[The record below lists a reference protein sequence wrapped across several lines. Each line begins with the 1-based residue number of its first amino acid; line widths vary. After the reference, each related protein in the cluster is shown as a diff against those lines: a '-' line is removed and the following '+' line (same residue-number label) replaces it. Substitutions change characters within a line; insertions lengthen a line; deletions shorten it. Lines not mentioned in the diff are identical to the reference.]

1 MISIESYRASI
12 GSFYY
17 KCKCLSN
24 VDQNEC
30 FCKHYESL
38 LMKHGMQP
46 SVLNDVDI
54 SLCNNDSAEIK
65 CKHCSNGLCETA
77 NNGDFEQKEQY
88 GIPLCCNYMF
98 FKYIDEHHEQI
109 IEQMG
114 VLRRQFCTI
123 YAITN

>member
-1 MISIESYRASI
+1 ME
-12 GSFYY
+12 
-17 KCKCLSN
+17 
-24 VDQNEC
+24 QNDC
-30 FCKHYESL
+30 FCKQYESFFTKNGL
-38 LMKHGMQP
+38 QP

-65 CKHCSNGLCETA
+65 CKQCSNELCETA
-77 NNGDFEQKEQY
+77 INGDRIEEY

-109 IEQMG
+109 MEQI
-114 VLRRQFCTI
+114 VIQCQFCTI